1 MRVVWSEFA
10 KRGVSLLSI
19 IASGYLYYPLQ
30 MGHSP
35 KKKMVNPTVK
45 LPFLAFSNPFQL
57 HNQFFS
63 TVRLN
68 TLI

>member
-19 IASGYLYYPLQ
+19 IASGYLYYSLQ

-35 KKKMVNPTVK
+35 KNCLINPTIILHFFLVSTQS
-45 LPFLAFSNPFQL
+45 PFF
-57 HNQFFS
+57 NQFLS
-63 TVRLN
+63 LV
-68 TLI
+68 